1 MPSLISE
8 ARPTGPLCAGA
19 SMFDASLRKQTRR
32 AHGKNLCPPVFCQP
46 RAAVVGLTPRY
57 GTGSKKV
64 WSKLGGISDSVS
76 PLDGFARYTYSK
88 AMASQRSSDLT
99 KASLVAVTQTA
110 VGCGIGL
117 LIAGKLQ
124 RPTQK
129 TTAATL
135 LSLGVLLAVPAVV
148 QTVLRVWQNPESERG
163 ARRRLDS
170 IRLDPGLTDETE
182 VY

>member
-1 MPSLISE
+1 M
-8 ARPTGPLCAGA
+8 
-19 SMFDASLRKQTRR
+19 
-32 AHGKNLCPPVFCQP
+32 
-46 RAAVVGLTPRY
+46 TP
-57 GTGSKKV
+57 
-64 WSKLGGISDSVS
+64 ISDSVS
-76 PLDGFARYTYSK
+76 PLDGSSRYTSVY

-148 QTVLRVWQNPESERG
+148 QTVLRVWQNPDSERG